1 MEKVTDKIAALA
13 PDANYFSLEYFP
25 PKTQAV
31 IPLPLISIFCIL
43 TV

>member
-13 PDANYFSLEYFP
+13 SDANYFSLEYFP

-31 IPLPLISIFCIL
+31 IHCL
-43 TV
+43 